1 MELSSTKE
9 KLVEENASLQRMRD
23 RMVVREQKSIETF
36 RRYMDGI
43 KNLQTHLNAS
53 SPDLLLAT
61 LAQSNDLTGVLDGW
75 VSTLQKEGKRA
86 NNIKSMVMGVKKF
99 LFSNRVNGVEWEF
112 VGRPK
117 VSVQIRDRIPSN
129 DELRLI
135 LSNKTTLRDKAL
147 FMAAA
152 TSGLRIGT
160 LATLKIGDLT
170 AYENTGFITVT
181 GGKGRKLAEGREYQ
195 TWVTPETFDAIQE
208 YLKTRTDIER
218 NSPLFAKISNG
229 EENVSMYPQNVARV
243 WLMLV
248 TRAKLLKRIENHRM
262 YDLHVHTLR
271 KYFQTKT
278 KLAGC
283 KTSFVD
289 LWLGHTVSEYL
300 NGSYFR
306 PDIRESFN
314 EYKKAIPALTLF
326 TKEQVELQAVKTQVS
341 TLTDKLA
348 EKDKEI
354 QELKHL
360 LQPLAEIY
368 KLAMIRGGLDLVVHE
383 PTLAEMELMEEQVKE
398 FEKQQAKKTTK
409 PQE

>member
-1 MELSSTKE
+1 
-9 KLVEENASLQRMRD
+9 MRD
-23 RMVVREQKSIETF
+23 RMVVREQKSMETF
-36 RRYMDGI
+36 RRYLDGI
-43 KNLQTHLNAS
+43 KNLQTQLKVS
-53 SPDLLLAT
+53 SPDVLLST
-61 LAQSNDLTGVLDGW
+61 LAQSDDLTGVLDGW

-170 AYENTGFITVT
+170 AYENTGFITVI

-195 TWVTPETFDAIQE
+195 TWVTPETFDVIQE

-218 NSPLFAKISNG
+218 SSPLFAKISNG
-229 EENVSMYPQNVARV
+229 EETVSMYPQNVARV

-248 TRAKLLKRIENHRM
+248 TRAKLLKKIENHRM

-314 EYKKAIPALTLF
+314 EYKKAIPTLTLF
-326 TKEQVELQAVKTQVS
+326 SKEQIELQTVKTQLS
-341 TLTDKLA
+341 TVNDKLA
-348 EKDKEI
+348 EKDREI
-354 QELKHL
+354 QELRQL
-360 LQPLAEIY
+360 IAPLVEIV
-368 KLAMIRGGLDLVVHE
+368 KLAREHGTIDLIRQADQSPIGQITE
-383 PTLAEMELMEEQVKE
+383 ETEELTKE
-398 FEKQQAKKTTK
+398 FEQLRKNAKK